1 MDDKIKALYQK
12 VIVRESKSPYQYEKP
27 ESFDLFIEADNPVC
41 GDRFELF
48 FSLDGKKITS
58 AHFKGYGCAISK
70 AATSILLKKVEGKD
84 IPAAMEIISH
94 FLDFIRNEKST
105 ISPEH
110 LDEDL
115 QAFAAARDFPER
127 QSCVTLSWEAL
138 EQEFGK
144 S

>member
-12 VIVRESKSPYQYEKP
+12 VIVRESKSPYHYEKP
-27 ESFDLFIEADNPVC
+27 ESFDLAVEADNPLC

-70 AATSILLKKVEGKD
+70 AATSILLKKIDGRDTSDALKIV
-84 IPAAMEIISH
+84 SH
-94 FLDFIRNEKST
+94 FLDFIRNENSRT
-105 ISPEH
+105 SASD

-138 EQEFGK
+138 EKEFGK